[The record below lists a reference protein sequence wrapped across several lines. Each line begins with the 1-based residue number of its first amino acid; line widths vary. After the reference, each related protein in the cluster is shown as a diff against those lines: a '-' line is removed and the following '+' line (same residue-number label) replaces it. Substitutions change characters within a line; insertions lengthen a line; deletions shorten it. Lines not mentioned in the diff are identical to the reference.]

1 MADQTCAERH
11 RLTQAII
18 KAVQNVHAVTAG
30 YRLALRTNQDT
41 TSDALA
47 LEKARAADLEA
58 LAALEQHRK
67 EHGC

>member
-1 MADQTCAERH
+1 MADQVCLERL

-18 KAVQNVHAVTAG
+18 KTVQNVHAASAC
-30 YRLALRTNQDT
+30 YRLALRAERDT